1 MNNCREQIKNIAYS
15 VNDGLTAYITI
26 HDKIF
31 KEAATFK
38 SFLKNIFGRAIPMSQ
53 LLQDTETLIP
63 LWNGINEKI
72 ASFSH
77 VANFSMDEDER
88 CYFEILSRYAQAV
101 KETVVA
107 LVERQRLLNE
117 RSKGGHDNPVSW
129 KVYQDAEKIYQ
140 SAIKKYMAI
149 GQELNNAGHLV
160 FKNNIPNNSI
170 QRTFPAA
177 K

>member
-1 MNNCREQIKNIAYS
+1 MSNCREQIKNIAYS

-38 SFLKNIFGRAIPMSQ
+38 SFLKNIFGHAVPMSQ

-63 LWNGINEKI
+63 LWNDITDKI
-72 ASFSH
+72 ISFGRN
-77 VANFSMDEDER
+77 ANSSMDEDER
-88 CYFEILSRYAQAV
+88 YYFEILSRYAQAV

-107 LVERQRLLNE
+107 LIERQKLLNE

-129 KVYQDAEKIYQ
+129 EVYQDAEKTYQ
-140 SAIKKYMAI
+140 SAIQKYMAI

-160 FKNNIPNNSI
+160 F
-170 QRTFPAA
+170 
-177 K
+177 